1 MAKSG
6 LNKSFIYAFKG
17 IGFALK
23 ERNFKIH
30 ILAAIIVLVFGFY
43 LKISNDE
50 WVTVL
55 LCIGGVMSL
64 EIINTAIE
72 LLVDK
77 ISPERNETAGKI
89 KDLAAGAVLIFSII
103 SAIIGLLIFLP
114 YFIK

>member
-6 LNKSFIYAFKG
+6 LNKSFAYAFKG
-17 IGFALK
+17 LGFALK

-30 ILAAIIVLVFGFY
+30 ILAAVLVVISGRY
-43 LKISNDE
+43 LKISHSE
-50 WVTVL
+50 WVVLL

-72 LLVDK
+72 NLVDK

-89 KDLAAGAVLIFSII
+89 KDLAAGAVLVFSII
-103 SAIIGLLIFLP
+103 SAIIGLMIFLP
-114 YFIK
+114 YILN